1 MLTCFP
7 KDRFRGPWPRRLEG
21 PMTPCA
27 VVWCQLVAILLYESE
42 FQADKKAESCARQVA
57 DLDRSRGASFLDN
70 AVKGWDHEDPWDWSS
85 LINSSRHLEPW
96 KLYSRIPFFAS
107 RRCQMS
113 GVHVSQ
119 HNIHMTARTRLRKK
133 KTRCHFSSLRKT
145 SKCSLAH
152 PEVNLDNET
161 PVLSDWLDY
170 VWRGSTDESQ

>member
-119 HNIHMTARTRLRKK
+119 HNIHMTARTRLREK